1 MFTNCSY
8 FGFKVEAERAYHQR
22 VLEILDQLE
31 QEVCM
36 LPALLFENIYILDC
50 SVGMIFLHSELLKH
64 TESFVYPFDD
74 YVLIDRW
81 CLSAK
86 KSKHPRLQQLKI
98 ICHHH
103 HHHLMMKLME
113 RLHPL
118 LLTSQSNLS
127 ISSLERCDIFLM
139 KNYCTYCPFY

>member
-103 HHHLMMKLME
+103 HHHLIYDE
-113 RLHPL
+113 VNGAFA
-118 LLTSQSNLS
+118 SSSVNESVQSV
-127 ISSLERCDIFLM
+127 DFFLGEV
-139 KNYCTYCPFY
+139 